1 MSTVRKI
8 HWRHILVDALCVV
21 PLAASVIANA
31 QEPARA
37 LPPVAVTANP
47 LGSEL
52 HDMIPPVSVL
62 GGQALM
68 LRMQPTLGEIVG
80 TLVGVS
86 SSYYGPNASRPVIR
100 GFDGDRIRVLQNG
113 VGLIDASATSVDHAV
128 ALDTLTTR
136 RVEVVRGPG
145 TLLYGPNALGGVVN
159 VIDGRIPTEAPA
171 GLSGG
176 AEIRHASAP
185 GERSASGAVDLA
197 LDNGLALHVDG
208 FRRKTSDLRIPGY
221 ARSARLREIDPLP
234 PGDEEARSRL
244 TNSASDSDGAA
255 VGVAWTG
262 PRGGLGASVARYATD
277 YGTVAEEDVTIRM
290 KQTRTDVAADW
301 LSPFGALRSI
311 KARFGH
317 SDYEHTEYE
326 GDEAGTVF
334 RSRGYEL
341 RVDAAHARI
350 GPFEGAFGVQA
361 LDFDFSALGAE
372 GFLPRTAT
380 KGFAAFLYE
389 EARFDRWKLGL
400 GLRYDRVRVSAD
412 DDERFGPG
420 LVRTFNAGSA
430 SIGGTYEVGK
440 HTAIVA
446 SVVAS
451 RRPPTYQELYADG
464 PHVATGLIEI
474 GDRSL
479 GLEKAVGVDLAARR
493 KAGPLTGSVGVYWN
507 RFRNYITLFPTGEID
522 PDEGLPVYA
531 YRGTRATFVGIEA
544 EGKLSVGRLGAGDLE
559 LEMRADGL
567 RAKDDDSGRPLP
579 RIAPWRLGGALVWS
593 ADRWSARLDVLRVQ
607 RQNRVAEDELPTDG
621 YTMVDLSL
629 VWRLDAG
636 RGGLVAFIRG
646 TNLLDEE
653 ARNHV
658 SFLKDV
664 APLGERGVTVG
675 LRGSF

>member
-1 MSTVRKI
+1 M
-8 HWRHILVDALCVV
+8 
-21 PLAASVIANA
+21 
-31 QEPARA
+31 
-37 LPPVAVTANP
+37 
-47 LGSEL
+47 
-52 HDMIPPVSVL
+52 
-62 GGQALM
+62 
-68 LRMQPTLGEIVG
+68 
-80 TLVGVS
+80 
-86 SSYYGPNASRPVIR
+86 
-100 GFDGDRIRVLQNG
+100 
-113 VGLIDASATSVDHAV
+113 
-128 ALDTLTTR
+128 
-136 RVEVVRGPG
+136 
-145 TLLYGPNALGGVVN
+145 
-159 VIDGRIPTEAPA
+159 
-171 GLSGG
+171 
-176 AEIRHASAP
+176 
-185 GERSASGAVDLA
+185 
-197 LDNGLALHVDG
+197 
-208 FRRKTSDLRIPGY
+208 
-221 ARSARLREIDPLP
+221 
-234 PGDEEARSRL
+234 
-244 TNSASDSDGAA
+244 
-255 VGVAWTG
+255 
-262 PRGGLGASVARYATD
+262 
-277 YGTVAEEDVTIRM
+277 
-290 KQTRTDVAADW
+290 
-301 LSPFGALRSI
+301 
-311 KARFGH
+311 
-317 SDYEHTEYE
+317 
-326 GDEAGTVF
+326 
-334 RSRGYEL
+334 
-341 RVDAAHARI
+341 
-350 GPFEGAFGVQA
+350 
-361 LDFDFSALGAE
+361 
-372 GFLPRTAT
+372 
-380 KGFAAFLYE
+380 
-389 EARFDRWKLGL
+389 
-400 GLRYDRVRVSAD
+400 RVSAD

>member
-1 MSTVRKI
+1 M
-8 HWRHILVDALCVV
+8 
-21 PLAASVIANA
+21 
-31 QEPARA
+31 
-37 LPPVAVTANP
+37 
-47 LGSEL
+47 
-52 HDMIPPVSVL
+52 
-62 GGQALM
+62 
-68 LRMQPTLGEIVG
+68 
-80 TLVGVS
+80 
-86 SSYYGPNASRPVIR
+86 
-100 GFDGDRIRVLQNG
+100 
-113 VGLIDASATSVDHAV
+113 
-128 ALDTLTTR
+128 
-136 RVEVVRGPG
+136 
-145 TLLYGPNALGGVVN
+145 
-159 VIDGRIPTEAPA
+159 IDGRIPTEAPA

-208 FRRKTSDLRIPGY
+208 FRRKTSDLRIPGH

-277 YGTVAEEDVTIRM
+277 YGTVAEGGRD
-290 KQTRTDVAADW
+290 D
-301 LSPFGALRSI
+301 P
-311 KARFGH
+311 
-317 SDYEHTEYE
+317 
-326 GDEAGTVF
+326 DEADADRRRGGLAVSVRSAALDQGPIRSLGLRAHRVRGRRSRYRL

-389 EARFDRWKLGL
+389 EAKIDRWKLGL

-507 RFRNYITLFPTGEID
+507 RFATTSPCSPPVRSIRTRDCRSTLIVGHTSSASRRKASCPSDGS
-522 PDEGLPVYA
+522 A
-531 YRGTRATFVGIEA
+531 RATSSS
-544 EGKLSVGRLGAGDLE
+544 KCMPTDYGRRTTIRDARCRGSRPGASAGALLGRRIAGA
-559 LEMRADGL
+559 RSSTSCAS
-567 RAKDDDSGRPLP
+567 SGRTGSPKTNCRP
-579 RIAPWRLGGALVWS
+579 TAT
-593 ADRWSARLDVLRVQ
+593 RWSISRSSGAWTP
-607 RQNRVAEDELPTDG
+607 VAAGWSPSSAEPTSS
-621 YTMVDLSL
+621 TKRHATTSPSSRT
-629 VWRLDAG
+629 WRRSA
-636 RGGLVAFIRG
+636 
-646 TNLLDEE
+646 NE
-653 ARNHV
+653 A
-658 SFLKDV
+658 
-664 APLGERGVTVG
+664 
-675 LRGSF
+675 